1 MAKFEYSIRSKDETK
16 AGVESAKSGLR
27 GLEDSMQSINKV
39 ARLLMGAGAIAGIVS
54 LFKNIAREANECE
67 QAFAKLH
74 PELQGAAGSLEN
86 WTKATNNFKSAAGS
100 IISEVL
106 APMRSVLTEML
117 DGWAENITRATTL
130 TTQIELLRNM
140 SSPAAVALANK
151 LADLRAQ
158 RDAMEAQQ
166 QRWYPGIEAA
176 RSGDIGGMLK
186 DAWSVINRGVSG
198 QLLTDIFKAGKQAPE
213 YEKLTREIQET
224 EEALKKLQGQATTLL
239 KDATKPATG
248 AGASGSATAL
258 GWLLGPST
266 GYQAQ
271 GMSAWERGNLRFEQM
286 VNDYEVATEK
296 ITYSLERLPQEL
308 IAEFEAADLM
318 AMANA
323 GAGQY
328 AGGLPPEATAAAA
341 VIAAD
346 PIMAAILPFIEQIQ
360 SITMLLD
367 PWGTI
372 LKSAFDILAPMIDS
386 ILAPLA
392 GIFVILGQTLGAVL
406 VPILKWIMPVI
417 QWLGEAF
424 VWLYNNAILPIG
436 NAFIGLFTVLG
447 ALGQLI
453 FYIVTFQ
460 WGKIGGIKWAPATE
474 SLLQPISVG
483 SLGAAGTTAI
493 AGAGATTTY
502 SSGRDITVNVVVN
515 SQVITGDGG
524 FRELALMLNREIENA
539 MALGVV

>member
-54 LFKNIAREANECE
+54 LFKNIAHAAGECE

-74 PELQGAAGSLEN
+74 PEFQNMAGSMEQWNRASEGLKAAMGGLISSALSPFRASLVTVIESLTEAIN
-86 WTKATNNFKSAAGS
+86 KTNDLKTALALLTVSKSPEAAKYLSDITTAQAKITELQKQRATVVTSISTAELIGGAWAASGTSASASNPVTKLNKATEEWDAKLKESQEN
-100 IISEVL
+100 
-106 APMRSVLTEML
+106 L
-117 DGWAENITRATTL
+117 DKLVAKAL
-130 TTQIELLRNM
+130 
-140 SSPAAVALANK
+140 AAVTPK
-151 LADLRAQ
+151 
-158 RDAMEAQQ
+158 
-166 QRWYPGIEAA
+166 P
-176 RSGDIGGMLK
+176 
-186 DAWSVINRGVSG
+186 
-198 QLLTDIFKAGKQAPE
+198 T
-213 YEKLTREIQET
+213 
-224 EEALKKLQGQATTLL
+224 
-239 KDATKPATG
+239 PATG
-248 AGASGSATAL
+248 AGASSSDTAL

-308 IAEFEAADLM
+308 IAEFEAADLL

-539 MALGVV
+539 MALGVA